1 MPKKK
6 FFYLSNLIYAV
17 IPLNIRGL
25 IDNNIKLKPLD
36 VQNYI
41 NDNNRIYSSI
51 LIIIHFHHDV
61 PFILLTKRS
70 KFLKRHAGEI
80 SFPGGKYSQ
89 SQDKTFLDTAI
100 RETFE
105 EIGIWINKEQVI
117 GCLDPVFTYT
127 SKILIYPYV
136 VIKDKIPDKLEPNFE
151 VEEIINLPIER
162 LIECVS
168 MDEHHSTKN
177 YAMYKFIVD
186 EYVIWGA
193 TARIIK
199 NLLDL
204 IKK

>member
-1 MPKKK
+1 M
-6 FFYLSNLIYAV
+6 
-17 IPLNIRGL
+17 IPLNICSLLG
-25 IDNNIKLKPLD
+25 NNLKLKSLD
-36 VQNYI
+36 VQYT

-51 LIIIHFHHDV
+51 LMIINFYHDI

-89 SQDKTFLDTAI
+89 SLDKTFLDTAI

-105 EIGIWINKEQVI
+105 EIGILINKEQVI

-136 VIKDKIPDKLEPNFE
+136 VIKDKIPDNLKPNIE

-162 LIECVS
+162 LMGCIS

-177 YAMYKFIVD
+177 YKMFKFIVD
-186 EYVIWGA
+186 EYTIWGA

-204 IKK
+204 IEK